1 MSNKK
6 LFYIIFLVV
15 FAANILNTNIA
26 TWDSRW
32 TIHTAYSMIYEQNL
46 DLDEYSNVIQ
56 KDGNYGIWKGSEHV
70 YNYFPIGVSIIA
82 LPFVFAGEYIFELA
96 LLINPDL
103 KANLQQKGFTLIN
116 VTNYYYIVEYFI
128 ASVIV
133 ALCACLMFFIARR
146 YINLGQAL
154 LLTFVFAF
162 CTSLW
167 SVAGRA
173 LWMHGPLIL
182 ALLYAIYL
190 LIKEELKISNIISLG
205 LILAFTFIIRPTGLI
220 FFAGILFYLFTFNK
234 KLALTYLISGFV
246 IFLGFFLLNYSIYG
260 TILSPYYQYY
270 FNLLYGSGFPNIG
283 EALLGNLLS
292 PGKGLV
298 IFTPIILFSIYGFY
312 LKIKVKEFS
321 KFDLSLTLI
330 FMVYFVAISLVKK
343 WWDNW
348 SYGPGYISDVLP
360 VLMYFMIF
368 FFKYFSIL
376 KYKRAVSFVFVLLTL
391 ISLYIHTKGAL
402 SYKVWAKWNEKL
414 NNTDSYSEKMW
425 EWKQPPFLR

>member
-1 MSNKK
+1 
-6 LFYIIFLVV
+6 
-15 FAANILNTNIA
+15 
-26 TWDSRW
+26 
-32 TIHTAYSMIYEQNL
+32 MIYERNL

-56 KDGNYGIWKGSEHV
+56 KNENYGIWKGSEHV

-82 LPFVFAGEYIFELA
+82 LPFVFAGEYVFELA

-103 KANLQQKGFTLIN
+103 KTNLQQKGFTLIN
-116 VTNYYYIVEYFI
+116 VTNYYYVVEYFI

-133 ALCACLMFFIARR
+133 GLCACLMFFIARR
-146 YINLGQAL
+146 YLNIGQAL

-190 LIKEELKISNIISLG
+190 LTKEEIKISNVVTLG
-205 LILAFTFIIRPTGLI
+205 VVLAFTFIIRPTGLI
-220 FFAGILFYLFTFNK
+220 FFAGVLFYLFTFNK
-234 KLALTYLISGFV
+234 KLAAAYLTSGLV

-260 TILSPYYQYY
+260 TALSPYYQYY
-270 FNLLYGSGFPNIG
+270 FNLLSGSGFPNVG
-283 EALLGNLLS
+283 EALMGNLFS
-292 PGKGLV
+292 PGKGLI
-298 IFTPIILFSIYGFY
+298 IFTPVILFSVFGVY
-312 LKIKVKEFS
+312 LKIKAKEFS

-330 FMVYFVAISLVKK
+330 FIAHFIAISLVRK
-343 WWDNW
+343 WWDGW
-348 SYGPGYISDVLP
+348 SYGPRYISDVLP

-368 FFKYFSIL
+368 FFKYFSTI
-376 KYKRAVSFVFVLLTL
+376 KYKRAVSIAFVLLTL

-402 SYKVWAKWNEKL
+402 SYRVWVEWNGKPDDV
-414 NNTDSYSEKMW
+414 DSHPERVW
-425 EWKQPPFLR
+425 DWKDPPFLR